1 MLARIFVR
9 SSSAFILL
17 AGIMLSSFAY
27 AQEDMEEV
35 PNAAD
40 VPKATV
46 SKSGKTIYLEFGNE
60 LIDTKG
66 SAPSV
71 EYVFSRTQFNFKR
84 LIRLRENFQK
94 EVREGKG
101 DFGANK

>member
-9 SSSAFILL
+9 SSRVFVLIV
-17 AGIMLSSFAY
+17 GIMLSSLAH

-40 VPKATV
+40 VPKAKV
-46 SKSGKTIYLEFGNE
+46 SKSGKAIYLEFGNE
-60 LIDTKG
+60 LIDAKG
-66 SAPSV
+66 STPSV
-71 EYVFSRTQFNFKR
+71 EYIFSRTQFNFKR
-84 LIRLRENFQK
+84 LIRLRENFQQ